1 MMTRRI
7 ITVAAALAA
16 CAASVTAQTP
26 ALPPP
31 PPQQADT
38 TEIVYTVK
46 TGDTLWA
53 IAQYYLQNPFRWP
66 EIFRR
71 NTDVVE
77 NPHWIYPG
85 EKIRIAAAAVKPD
98 VLAAERSGRTSASSA
113 PSPDEGRTVFAS
125 GAVSISRS
133 GSPRVFGAIERDLGT
148 TVRQGEIEV
157 APFVDVHGGPKF
169 SGKIIGTAERMGV
182 RSTPEAIRF
191 QLNDKVYI
199 TLPGNRAARLGD
211 RYLTYALGPE
221 LEQGQVVVPNGV
233 LEIDSIRP
241 DGFVRAQLVH
251 QYGEVSYESRLLSE
265 ESVPRSGNAEPVVLA
280 GPTSNSVIW
289 VHGDPVLPSLQ
300 HFVILGSMESP
311 AIAIGDMY
319 ALVDEHK
326 ATESQPALPAE
337 DVAYAQVVRVT
348 PFAATAIIV
357 RQNQPAI
364 RVGMRARRTERI
376 P

>member
-1 MMTRRI
+1 MIRQFLSI
-7 ITVAAALAA
+7 VAFVT
-16 CAASVTAQTP
+16 CADSIEAQTP
-26 ALPPP
+26 TQPAPAP
-31 PPQQADT
+31 DT

-46 TGDTLWA
+46 TGDTLWG

-98 VLAAERSGRTSASSA
+98 VLAVERTGRPFAPSA
-113 PSPDEGRTVFAS
+113 PSPDVGSTVFAS
-125 GAVSISRS
+125 GARSISRP
-133 GSPRVFGAIERDLGT
+133 GSPRVFGAIDRDLGT

-157 APFVDVHGGPKF
+157 APFVDVPGGPKI

-182 RSTPEAIRF
+182 RSTPDAIRF
-191 QLNDKVYI
+191 QLNDKLYI

-211 RYLTYALGPE
+211 RYLTYTLGPE
-221 LEQGQVVVPNGV
+221 LEQGRVVVPNGV

-265 ESVPRSGNAEPVVLA
+265 ESVPRSGNVEPVVLA

-300 HFVILGSMESP
+300 HFVILGSSESP
-311 AIAIGDMY
+311 AIAIGDIY
-319 ALVDEHK
+319 ALVDDHK
-326 ATESQPALPAE
+326 ATESKPALPA
-337 DVAYAQVVRVT
+337 DDIAYAQVVRVT

-357 RQNQPAI
+357 RQIQPAI
-364 RVGMRARRTERI
+364 RAGMLARRIARI